1 MKKELD
7 FQGRVCKLIA
17 NNREVTELQK
27 IERQI
32 QFFYK
37 SLSQNNTNKTLSEQT
52 HLLET
57 LQIPKL
63 SDSLPSKGE
72 LTEKELYDAMKNIP
86 NNKSPGS
93 DWLTKECFLFFLDDA
108 KDSCSSSI
116 QDVSINKEFSVS

>member
-7 FQGRVCKLIA
+7 FRGRACKLIA
-17 NNREVTELQK
+17 NNQEVTELQT

-32 QFFYK
+32 HFFYK

-57 LQIPKL
+57 HQIPEL
-63 SDSLPSKGE
+63 SDSESLPSKGE

-93 DWLTKECFLFFLDDA
+93 NWLTKECFFYDA
-108 KDSCSSSI
+108 KDTCSSSI
-116 QDVSINKEFSVS
+116 QDVNINKEFSVS